1 MKNTYVFL
9 IALLI
14 VVITN
19 NSLPQPGSTP
29 TKPNPTVTTTSKDSL
44 NLDSISRKK
53 DSINVL
59 KRLYYL
65 GVIDMSNT
73 ENLSGN
79 GGKIES
85 ELSSWFNNKIK
96 QISLKKNE
104 TDKGIVIK
112 DDDLTLIEKIGAR
125 NYYNFLMDKVS
136 DSVNQ
141 KSLGLKGG
149 TTSTEDIKKE
159 MLKIL
164 QLVAPNITFFG
175 DDEVITERWLILD
188 QDTVRKVTNI
198 LDREGRLRIEGTNQ
212 IKEYRNLVKD
222 LNIAIV
228 ISASKNLKD
237 PSALTIDSLSFY
249 TILDLSLPP
258 EFRSSVFDAVKY
270 EDFKTTM
277 DNSEVSYQ
285 HLTEKENWTTSI
297 YKSYFFISALKPE
310 FLFYDSRRINIENL
324 NDESEGYSY
333 NGHLVSLFGQW
344 GFDPIPLYGWYSD
357 ELVGGLKYSLTTTR
371 NLYKPYLTV
380 SLGIINKF
388 DRPFKRA
395 NSEGNLYNSGYGI
408 FVRTET
414 PLPFISDVWTPLSYF
429 QLEFEGK
436 FTFNSLKKTK
446 YEEGPKFDFYTY
458 RNYLNWE
465 LRMFLPQ
472 LKNIDLFPN
481 INIGNLEFALGLTQV
496 DLRQFTYDPLDLSS
510 TEVVEKLP
518 KKSGSFFSAMN
529 NGFIAK
535 IALVKYHGYTT
546 YKLEGFYSQN
556 KWNSYIGGEIEMLFN
571 DFLGFTAKIAVN
583 SKKAA
588 DIKPWQKDLY
598 VVFSPIIKFSF

>member
-65 GVIDMSNT
+65 GVIDMNNT
-73 ENLSGN
+73 ENLVGN

-136 DSVNQ
+136 DSENQ
-141 KSLGLKGG
+141 KSSGKEGG
-149 TTSTEDIKKE
+149 TTSTEEIKKE
-159 MLKIL
+159 MLRIL

-198 LDREGRLRIEGTNQ
+198 LDREGRLRIEGSNQ

-228 ISASKNLKD
+228 ISASKNLRD

-270 EDFKTTM
+270 SEFKAVM
-277 DNSEVSYQ
+277 QSAKVSYE
-285 HLTEKENWTTSI
+285 HFEEKTNWTTSI

-395 NSEGNLYNSGYGI
+395 NPEGNLYNSGYGI

-496 DLRQFTYDPLDLSS
+496 DLRHYTYDPLDLSS

-588 DIKPWQKDLY
+588 DIEPWQKDLY